1 MISGRETETLP
12 IQIFSNMPAAIAAAS
27 SKNAAKIFLFFRTA
41 LSAEFFPILCYP
53 FCCLSLLLQPVQI
66 PGLFVIARQHP
77 VKILDQISGR
87 HGLLIHI
94 LCRTPDLMIFY
105 CLKIL

>member
-41 LSAEFFPILCYP
+41 LSAEFFPYCVIPSVVFPYYSNRYKYLVFSSSPVSIL
-53 FCCLSLLLQPVQI
+53 
-66 PGLFVIARQHP
+66 
-77 VKILDQISGR
+77 
-87 HGLLIHI
+87 
-94 LCRTPDLMIFY
+94 
-105 CLKIL
+105 